1 VENPDPKRYRLAE
14 VALQLD
20 EHSYRGFLSRGLIS
34 GHLLRLLG
42 GGEWDFR
49 RPYLRREET
58 ERFRQHLTE
67 LGVEA
72 RWEGDMLVV
81 SDPDGRWRPAR
92 MGPNRHDL
100 YQVGVF
106 GRPLQPGSG
115 FQREWE
121 EVVPLPREAP
131 LKAET
136 IARALDSG
144 LPLGPGFDR
153 IEREVDVSTLID
165 SLSLCRTDYARERLC
180 ILLAHH
186 QRALEA
192 VEALPLLV
200 EFLERQDKQLRTSAA
215 YAVGTIVDRAGPR
228 RARGTAPGLVAD
240 LRERWARE
248 EDDQVLSELEAALGA
263 LGQPPPKPPEP
274 SAEWFVQEARRALD
288 FLLREY
294 EFEEPTVE
302 DRWSSTS
309 MTYRNDTTAVA
320 ASADWRDDVVEVF
333 LVKLEQGAIPLYLN
347 GVTNYFPPS
356 LFLQAVEGQEHQTGL
371 PSPRDRDETRRFLER
386 ESEALRRCEDV
397 LRGDFTRFDL
407 AIAYR
412 TSDD

>member
-1 VENPDPKRYRLAE
+1 VENPDPRRYRLAE

-34 GHLLRLLG
+34 GLLIRLLG

-49 RPYLRREET
+49 RPYLRREEA

-67 LGVEA
+67 LRVDA
-72 RWEGDMLVV
+72 RWEGDMLIV

-92 MGPNRHDL
+92 IGPNRHGL
-100 YQVGVF
+100 YQVGAF

-121 EVVPLPREAP
+121 EVVPLPRDGP
-131 LKAET
+131 LRSET
-136 IARALDSG
+136 IATALDSG

-153 IEREVDVSTLID
+153 IEREVDVSMLMD
-165 SLSLCRTDYARERLC
+165 SLALCRTDYARERLC

-186 QRALEA
+186 QQALEA

-200 EFLERQDKQLRTSAA
+200 EFLEREDEHLRRSAA
-215 YAVGTIVDRAGPR
+215 YAIGTIVDRAGPR
-228 RARGTAPGLVAD
+228 RARGTAPGLAAA

-248 EDDQVLSELEAALGA
+248 EDDQVLGELEPVLGA
-263 LGQPPPKPPEP
+263 LGQPPPKPTEP

-288 FLLREY
+288 FLLDEY
-294 EFEEPTVE
+294 GFEEPTVE
-302 DRWSSTS
+302 DRRSSTNV
-309 MTYRNDTTAVA
+309 TYRNDTTAVA

-333 LVKLEQGAIPLYLN
+333 LVKLDQGAIPLYLN
-347 GVTNYFPPS
+347 GVTNYLPPS
-356 LFLQAVEGQEHQTGL
+356 LFLQSVEGKEQETGL
-371 PSPRDRDETRRFLER
+371 PSPQDREETRRFLER
-386 ESEALRRCEDV
+386 ESETLRRCEDV
-397 LRGDFTRFDL
+397 LRGDFTRFDR
-407 AIAYR
+407 AIAHLP
-412 TSDD
+412 SDD